1 MAPSTHRHS
10 PHPNASQ
17 ASEAPGSSTP
27 LKRDMHP
34 LKSHLS
40 SAITGVTSTAF
51 KKCQR
56 ASIRQIN
63 LFSPETLYYHS
74 KETTWRTFLPVQKH
88 VKRSSTC
95 KKASSP
101 SERTRSSSMSQSR
114 LAHTL
119 AVSRVSWYPCCIT
132 LFFLKNFNLFQLFYF
147 IPKILFPCLCNQ
159 NTFSY
164 VSWWCTMLYLQTACS
179 IFCLSF

>member
-10 PHPNASQ
+10 LHPNASQ

-27 LKRDMHP
+27 LKRDIHP

-63 LFSPETLYYHS
+63 LFSPKHS
-74 KETTWRTFLPVQKH
+74 TTTVKKQPEEHSFLFKNMSRDLQHARKH
-88 VKRSSTC
+88 DT
-95 KKASSP
+95 SSP
-101 SERTRSSSMSQSR
+101 SERTRSSSISQSM

-119 AVSRVSWYPCCIT
+119 AVSRVLSS
-132 LFFLKNFNLFQLFYF
+132 FLKNFNLFQLLAKNL
-147 IPKILFPCLCNQ
+147 ISLL
-159 NTFSY
+159 
-164 VSWWCTMLYLQTACS
+164 M
-179 IFCLSF
+179 